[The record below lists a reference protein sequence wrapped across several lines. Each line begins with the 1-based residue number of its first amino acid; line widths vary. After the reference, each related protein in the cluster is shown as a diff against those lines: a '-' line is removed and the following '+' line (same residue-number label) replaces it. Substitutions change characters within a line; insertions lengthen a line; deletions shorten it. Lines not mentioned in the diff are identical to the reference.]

1 MVLGVCAISARF
13 STHPQLT
20 TEPAFL
26 RGEEWAKPAREI
38 VLRRYDEPNMN
49 ILSVYL
55 MLGLHE
61 FGTCQGGRSWMFG
74 GMALRMAYALQLH
87 RELDHDPLGRKK
99 DKSSE
104 FSFTDREIR
113 RRTMWACFLMDR
125 FNSSGTERP
134 LFGNEENIKVQLP
147 IKEARFQM
155 GIPGPTE
162 GLDGSVPNPISPDA
176 GQIADP
182 KENMGVAAYLIRIIA
197 IWGRVNKYLNL
208 GGKQGDPHNIS
219 HPESHWAVLK
229 AQAEDYYKN
238 LPSSLQYSKE
248 NLANHA
254 AEKLANHFIYLHV
267 SYNQVLLFLHKFAI
281 PANPGAQIPP
291 NLPKD
296 FVNDALKVAVEKA
309 SVISML
315 LNQALDYQVAAPF
328 VGYCAFVSST
338 VHIWG
343 IFSKNSDIESSSKE
357 NLAHNWKF
365 ISKMKKHWGM
375 FHFMLENVKTLYRQY
390 HDASLKGLNANQ
402 STKQEGQIFQYGDW
416 FDKYPHGVSDTDY
429 QDPAVDVKKESG
441 NQITEKSD
449 LQSVED
455 FFTTVSPK
463 TNADQRPRKASAKRT
478 HRGSVSQDQSQSHT
492 MNHGAPRIKT
502 ENALHMAS
510 NAQVMHSHMP
520 PPPVGHHPPMVI
532 HHQSPEQTHLHQQ
545 QMQGLQPPHSTSA
558 TFSPQQ
564 DMFNPNHPTFPYAT
578 FPSAITQPQQFMPS
592 YTNPFMDLDRNM
604 VFASYANTDPTTAM
618 NNDHFMASMNNNNA
632 VNPNAGSDS
641 SGIWANPAH
650 MNFAAELQQ
659 AASGGFGAEASSA
672 WFTPFNMQPPNG
684 GGIENADMEAW
695 SNMGILGPGVVADA
709 SGPEQAQGEPMGGVS
724 G

>member
-1 MVLGVCAISARF
+1 
-13 STHPQLT
+13 
-20 TEPAFL
+20 
-26 RGEEWAKPAREI
+26 
-38 VLRRYDEPNMN
+38 
-49 ILSVYL
+49 
-55 MLGLHE
+55 
-61 FGTCQGGRSWMFG
+61 MFG

-134 LFGNEENIKVQLP
+134 FFGNEENIKVQLP
-147 IKEARFQM
+147 IKEAQFQM

-162 GLDGSVPNPISPDA
+162 GLDGSVPNPISPGA
-176 GQIADP
+176 GQMADP
-182 KENMGVAAYLIRIIA
+182 KDNMGVAAYLIRIIA

-208 GGKQGDPHNIS
+208 GGNKSDQHNIS
-219 HPESHWAVLK
+219 HPESQWAVLK
-229 AQAEDYYKN
+229 AQAEDFYKN
-238 LPSSLQYSKE
+238 LPPSLQYSKE
-248 NLANHA
+248 TLVNHA

-291 NLPKD
+291 DLPKD
-296 FVNDALKVAVEKA
+296 FVNDALKIAVEKA
-309 SVISML
+309 GVISML

-328 VGYCAFVSST
+328 VGYSAFVSST

-343 IFSKNSDIESSSKE
+343 IFSKNPDIESSSKD

-375 FHFMLENVKTLYRQY
+375 FHFMLENVKSLYRQY

-441 NQITEKSD
+441 NQVSEKSD
-449 LQSVED
+449 LQSVEE
-455 FFTTVSPK
+455 FFTTVLPK
-463 TNADQRPRKASAKRT
+463 TNADQRSRKAATKRT
-478 HRGSVSQDQSQSHT
+478 HRASISQDQSQSHT
-492 MNHGAPRIKT
+492 TNHTGPKIKT
-502 ENALHMAS
+502 ENVIHMAS
-510 NAQVMHSHMP
+510 NAQAMHSQMQP
-520 PPPVGHHPPMVI
+520 PLHGGHPPMVI
-532 HHQSPEQTHLHQQ
+532 QHQSPQQTHLHQQ
-545 QMQGLQPPHSTSA
+545 QMQGLQSQHPSSA
-558 TFSPQQ
+558 TFNPPQ
-564 DMFNPNHPTFPYAT
+564 DIYTPSHPTFPYAT
-578 FPSAITQPQQFMPS
+578 FPSAIPQPQQFMPS
-592 YTNPFMDLDRNM
+592 YTNPFMDLDRHM
-604 VFASYANTDPTTAM
+604 VFASYANTDPTSTM
-618 NNDHFMASMNNNNA
+618 TNDHFIASMSNGNA
-632 VNPNAGSDS
+632 VNPNANPDPG
-641 SGIWANPAH
+641 GIWANPTH
-650 MNFAAELQQ
+650 MEFAAGLQQ
-659 AASGGFGAEASSA
+659 AQAGGLGAENSSA

-695 SNMGILGPGVVADA
+695 SNMGVLGPEVVGDA
-709 SGPEQAQGEPMGGVS
+709 GGAEQTQGDALGGVS